1 MPPVGQIATLVAG
14 GDRPEYTMRGARG
27 RLTLRARFPLAEI
40 NGIFQDRSGLETHGE
55 VFLTDAQG
63 SFLTPLR
70 YAIPSA
76 RSEAPVP
83 AALARCLVG
92 TSAQLRTRDYR
103 GIDVIGG
110 FHPTPE
116 IGGGCVVAN
125 LPYDDALVSI
135 HRLRGQF
142 LFAPCCFILI
152 GIVLSLM
159 IARAVARPIARLAE
173 SARG

>member
-83 AALARCLVG
+83 AALARCLVR
-92 TSAQLRTRDYR
+92 TSAQLRPRDYR
-103 GIDVIGG
+103 AIDVILG

-116 IGGGCVVAN
+116 IGAGYVVAN
-125 LPYDDALVSI
+125 LPSHHALAPI
-135 HRLRGQF
+135 HPPPLPF
-142 LFAPCCFILI
+142 FYAP
-152 GIVLSLM
+152 
-159 IARAVARPIARLAE
+159 P
-173 SARG
+173 